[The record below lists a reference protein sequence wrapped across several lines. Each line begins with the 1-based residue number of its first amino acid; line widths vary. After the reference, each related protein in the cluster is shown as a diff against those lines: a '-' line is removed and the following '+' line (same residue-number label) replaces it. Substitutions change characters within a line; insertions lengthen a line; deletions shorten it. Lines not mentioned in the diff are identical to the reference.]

1 LPDYW
6 LSLKP
11 ADVDCVTTVEAMELF
26 SCAIDFAGSSSDGA
40 RPGCANLMGR
50 RSKSARVVGQDI
62 ALPAQVSIE
71 ESCPALV
78 FGVIACCFPVVKFPR
93 LRKRWS
99 HRAELELKPM
109 MNQSRE
115 VSRDRIVIIVEPKPG
130 EISALCEF
138 GTRSRDSGRRSDG
151 HFLFRSEAVS
161 QDVGEFRRLHRGARV
176 T

>member
-11 ADVDCVTTVEAMELF
+11 DDVDCVTILEAMELF
-26 SCAIDFAGSSSDGA
+26 SCAIGFSGSASDGA
-40 RPGCANLMGR
+40 RRACANQIGR

-78 FGVIACCFPVVKFPR
+78 FDAIACCFPVVKLPR
-93 LRKRWS
+93 HGKRWS

-109 MNQSRE
+109 MNRSRE
-115 VSRDRIVIIVEPKPG
+115 VSRDRIVIIVERKPG
-130 EISALCEF
+130 EISAICEF
-138 GTRSRDSGRRSDG
+138 GTRSRDSGRRSPD

-161 QDVGEFRRLHRGARV
+161 QDMSAFRRLHRDARV